1 MGLEKKEEIEMKQDT
16 MIVFFI
22 VKSDMIETSR
32 EVNTYAF
39 DNGLIIKDVKVF
51 NDTTIIVIFEVK

>member
-1 MGLEKKEEIEMKQDT
+1 MKKDT
-16 MIVFFI
+16 MIMFFV
-22 VKSDMIETSR
+22 VKSDTLETTR

-39 DNGLIIKDVKVF
+39 DNGLIINDVKVF